1 MGAGGRWD
9 EKKSAVEE
17 RQERHGGGGCEGG
30 VRNAVKEDKEH
41 KIRSP
46 FAEGDS

>member
-1 MGAGGRWD
+1 ME
-9 EKKSAVEE
+9 EKKGEE
-17 RQERHGGGGCEGG
+17 AE

>member
-1 MGAGGRWD
+1 MGADRWD
-9 EKKSAVEE
+9 RKKRAVEE
-17 RQERHGGGGCEGG
+17 RQERHEEADVRG
-30 VRNAVKEDKEH
+30 VKNAVKEDKEH